1 MCIRDRCTLLDARDL
16 SAIDKFSGLSQSL
29 RSNLHSAR
37 FDRLSEAIDNLDFT
51 QAAEILREARPAIRG
66 LSPITIAEIPLG
78 VGAD

>member
-1 MCIRDRCTLLDARDL
+1 MENPGRKK
-16 SAIDKFSGLSQSL
+16 SA
-29 RSNLHSAR
+29 
-37 FDRLSEAIDNLDFT
+37 